1 MKFIAFIAA
10 VFAAAGALAQSSYT
24 PVTREAP
31 GGQNVNGQIVTTA
44 TSLSLTNGKVISFGD
59 YPVML
64 VDASG
69 QEDAAITNT
78 IAAAAAGKVG
88 AFFTIINVGSS
99 NTVEITDSAP
109 VYGTGAVLGANDS
122 ISFFV
127 RATNVIV
134 QTSTSNN

>member
-10 VFAAAGALAQSSYT
+10 VFAAANVLAQTSYT
-24 PVTREAP
+24 PVTREASGAP
-31 GGQNVNGQIVTTA
+31 SVKGQIVTTA
-44 TSLSLTNGKVISFGD
+44 TSLSLTNTQEITLGD
-59 YPVML
+59 YPVIL

-69 QEDAAITNT
+69 QEEAAITNT

-88 AFFTIINVGSS
+88 ASFTIINVGSS

-127 RATNVIV
+127 RATNAIV
-134 QTSTSNN
+134 QTSTSDN

>member
-10 VFAAAGALAQSSYT
+10 VFAAASAFAQSSYT

-31 GGQNVNGQIVTTA
+31 GGQNVNGQIVVTS
-44 TSLSLTNGKVISFGD
+44 TSLSLTNTQVISLGD
-59 YPVML
+59 YPVIL

-69 QEDAAITNT
+69 QGDEAITNT
-78 IAAAAAGKVG
+78 IAAAASGKVG
-88 AFFTIINVGSS
+88 ASFTIINVGSS
-99 NTVEITDSAP
+99 NTVEISDSAP

-134 QTSTSNN
+134 QTSTSDN

>member
-1 MKFIAFIAA
+1 MKFVAFIAA
-10 VFAAAGALAQSSYT
+10 VFAAAGAFAQSSYT

-44 TSLSLTNGKVISFGD
+44 TSLSLTNTQEITLGD
-59 YPVML
+59 YPVIL

-88 AFFTIINVGSS
+88 AFFTISNVGSS

-127 RATNVIV
+127 RATNAIV

>member
-1 MKFIAFIAA
+1 MKKFAFIAA
-10 VFAAAGALAQSSYT
+10 AMIGASAFAQSSYT

-44 TSLSLTNGKVISFGD
+44 TSLSLTNTQEITLGD
-59 YPVML
+59 YPVIL

-127 RATNVIV
+127 RATNAIV